1 MIGPPLPHASPK
13 RKIQFSLG
21 IIVEHFEQLASSGHG
36 RRRLS
41 DLRRRP
47 PRRTRRRSSILLQGT
62 WLSASIYHFVSNL
75 SVFLFF
81 FSLCRYLVVLIAW
94 CVGARLILRVL
105 REGVGEEADG
115 GGVCRPPIPGGVQA
129 GAGWIRQT
137 VPLDLGNSFFFFY
150 LLVVVLIVKDGNFAA
165 FFCN

>member
-21 IIVEHFEQLASSGHG
+21 IIVEHFEQLPCSGHG

-62 WLSASIYHFVSNL
+62 RLSASIYHFVSTL
-75 SVFLFF
+75 SVFF
-81 FSLCRYLVVLIAW
+81 FSLSRYLVVLIAW

-105 REGVGEEADG
+105 GEGVGEEADG

-137 VPLDLGNSFFFFY
+137 VPLDLGNSFFFFC

>member
-21 IIVEHFEQLASSGHG
+21 IIVEHFEQLPCSGHG

-47 PRRTRRRSSILLQGT
+47 PRRTRRCSSILLQGT
-62 WLSASIYHFVSNL
+62 RLSAFIYHFVSNL

-81 FSLCRYLVVLIAW
+81 FSLSIFGGVDSLMCRRATHSTRAW
-94 CVGARLILRVL
+94 RRSRRRSRRRWRLSASYTRRSAGGCGMNTSDGAARL
-105 REGVGEEADG
+105 G
-115 GGVCRPPIPGGVQA
+115 
-129 GAGWIRQT
+129 
-137 VPLDLGNSFFFFY
+137 
-150 LLVVVLIVKDGNFAA
+150 
-165 FFCN
+165 